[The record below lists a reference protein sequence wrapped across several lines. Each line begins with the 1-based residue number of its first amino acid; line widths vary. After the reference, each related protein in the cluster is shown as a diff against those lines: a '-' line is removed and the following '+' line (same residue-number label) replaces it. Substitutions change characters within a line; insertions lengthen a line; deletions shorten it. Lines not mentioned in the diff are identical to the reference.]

1 MNELKNIKNRQAW
14 GIAFVIF
21 GVLLGNTLYEF
32 VGKSIDLV
40 NLFMLLGILLIIDY
54 NRLLH
59 FSFPRLTRRTLLL
72 YLLQLYILFIFIFYR
87 HAFAAGNFTSDIAY
101 ILFAMALI
109 TAMASIP
116 HRLKWTKAI
125 NVTFVL
131 STVIVFMI
139 TYVLFTSGDLFNG
152 RFKFSSGA
160 DPLQMGMGL
169 TSCFAIFLLYECKNL
184 FGKILRM
191 IDIAFLIIAE
201 FAFSCRTAIFI
212 CIIMLLLYYIQLF
225 RINLKAKKPLSK
237 VIFKLLLAILTF
249 FITFFI
255 VYNFVP
261 GIKNVIDSMS
271 NYMLRGV
278 FTLYGNTSL
287 GADESA
293 LTRVYTQRVALDT
306 IWNETNPL
314 KVLFGHGYMTMY
326 VDVPVLQA
334 MLDFGLIGWLLYV
347 YIVILNPI
355 MAILSKSKI
364 KLASKDKNY
373 CLQYLAFTLLAVT
386 AIGKQLSSALPY
398 GHDVYLGAILCW
410 FLT

>member
-59 FSFPRLTRRTLLL
+59 LSLPRLTRRTLLL
-72 YLLQLYILFIFIFYR
+72 YLLQFYILFIFIFYR
-87 HAFAAGNFTSDIAY
+87 HAFAAGNFISDIAY

-109 TAMASIP
+109 TAMASNP

-139 TYVLFTSGDLFNG
+139 AYVLFTSGDLFNG

-169 TSCFAIFLLYECKNL
+169 TSCFAVFLLYECKSL

-212 CIIMLLLYYIQLF
+212 CVIMLLLYYVQIF
-225 RINLKAKKPLSK
+225 RINLKARKPLSK
-237 VIFKLLLAILTF
+237 IVFKLLLAILTF

-261 GIKNVIDSMS
+261 GIKSVIDNMS
-271 NYMLRGV
+271 DYMLRGV
-278 FTLYGNTSL
+278 FTLYGNNSL

-314 KVLFGHGYMTMY
+314 KMLFGHGYMTMY

-364 KLASKDKNY
+364 KLASKDKSY

-386 AIGKQLSSALPY
+386 AIGKQLSSALPC

-410 FLT
+410 FLV